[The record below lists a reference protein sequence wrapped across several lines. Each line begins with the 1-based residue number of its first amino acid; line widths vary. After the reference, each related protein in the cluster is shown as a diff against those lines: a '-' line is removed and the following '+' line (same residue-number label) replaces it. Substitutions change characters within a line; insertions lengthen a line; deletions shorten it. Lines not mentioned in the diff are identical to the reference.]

1 MESELHQRGIVV
13 AEDRL
18 TIRHRDREGIYQCR
32 VSFDLARDHRFLIDC
47 LESVH
52 ELGIG
57 IGPMPRDALFVKVL
71 PGAEPIECG
80 IFEMEQKLI
89 GEGAS
94 VHVKLLPQGTNRVA
108 DYGLPV
114 VRINA
119 GIANLHRY
127 WFGGPKRLSF
137 SLEGGGWLFNFMP
150 VGDETLLYPS
160 QAQDESYAFTHHL
173 DLRKADSDAFSCSE
187 AEQALDTLS
196 TFLSFCAERWVCPAL
211 VVGFD
216 NEGTAAM
223 EDWGSRMLD
232 ARREPNN
239 WLDRD
244 HGGAMVEVFPGFWH
258 LMEDPMWKKT
268 VRTAVYWYVR
278 ADTNHVGPDGAIV
291 LMQAALER
299 LAWHV
304 LVQRHRAVSEEG
316 FSRKLPTADRIR
328 LLLHTCSI
336 PLDFPAELADLGLSA
351 PAQRWKDGPEAFVS
365 VRNRI
370 VHPREQQKPISER
383 GYYEALQLGK
393 WYLELV
399 LLRSCGFAGQYS
411 RRLKI
416 PRYVGEVEAVPWA
429 NPVSATP

>member
-1 MESELHQRGIVV
+1 M
-13 AEDRL
+13 
-18 TIRHRDREGIYQCR
+18 
-32 VSFDLARDHRFLIDC
+32 
-47 LESVH
+47 
-52 ELGIG
+52 
-57 IGPMPRDALFVKVL
+57 DALFVRAL

-94 VHVKLLPQGTNRVA
+94 VHVKLSPQGANRVV
-108 DYGLPV
+108 DYGLPT

-119 GIANLHRY
+119 GIANLHQY

-137 SLEGGGWLFNFMP
+137 SLEGGAWLFKFAP

-160 QAQDESYAFTHHL
+160 QAQDSSYSFTHNL
-173 DLRKADSDAFSCSE
+173 ELRKSDGGTFSCSE
-187 AEQALDTLS
+187 AEQALNTLS
-196 TFLSFCAERWVCPAL
+196 TFLSFCAERRICPAL

-216 NEGTAAM
+216 EAGTTAM
-223 EDWGSRMLD
+223 EDWGTRMLD
-232 ARREPNN
+232 AKGEPKN

-244 HGGAMVEVFPGFWH
+244 HGVAMIEVFPGFWR
-258 LMEDPMWKKT
+258 LMEDPVWRKA

-304 LVQRHRAVSEEG
+304 LVQQHHAVSEEA

-336 PLDFPAELADLGLSA
+336 PLDFRAELADLGGSA
-351 PAQRWKDGPEAFVS
+351 PAQGWKDGPEAFVS

-370 VHPREQQKPISER
+370 VHPREQLKPMGGR
-383 GYYEALQLGK
+383 AYYEALQLGK

-399 LLRSCGFAGQYS
+399 LLRSCGFTGQYS
-411 RRLKI
+411 CRLKI
-416 PRYVGEVEAVPWA
+416 PRYVGNVEPVPWA
-429 NPVSATP
+429 KPVSTAA